1 MKKIGLIIVL
11 IAVILLFIP
20 YVTFIQKDLGVS
32 LFRVLVWPY
41 PVKKID
47 TQVNIALLGIPGGL
61 HDGPNLSDSIT
72 VFNYDLKENRAVSM
86 GIPRDIWSTSLRDR
100 INSAYAYGEAKT
112 PGGGLKLA
120 KAEIG
125 SIIGI
130 PIQYAVVIDFAK
142 FEQLIDDFGGV
153 DIVVEKSF
161 VDNKYPIEGKEADEC
176 GGDTEFK
183 CRYETLRFEKGEQHM
198 DGKTALKFVR
208 SRNAEGS
215 EGSDFARN
223 LRHQKVMD
231 SVKDAILSEFKSF
244 NIVRIRKA
252 YRMLDELIIRDI
264 TNKEASTIAKKI
276 VFGKRFSQASAT
288 LSRELF
294 EVPDAWNYDG
304 KYVLVPISEEKVRD
318 FVLCT
323 FNNKSK
329 CL

>member
-223 LRHQKVMD
+223 LRQQKVMD